1 MAIPK
6 LNSYSLDNLLDG
18 ITNKVS
24 WNLDANRAVLL
35 IHDMQQYFLD
45 FYADDALKA
54 RLIQTVSEIKA
65 ACKAQGIP
73 VVYTAQP
80 GDQAPQDRAL
90 LTDFWGTGL
99 KASDQVTRIVPELAP
114 DTDDT
119 VLTKWRYSAFK
130 RSPLLETMQEQ
141 QRDQLIIVGVY
152 AHIGCMLTAADAFM
166 YDVQAFFVA
175 DGLGDF
181 SREDHIDALQYVAKR
196 CGYVTN
202 QADILQC
209 IQEQQSV
216 ATLPTSKAQLKSL
229 IAQLIEIEEN
239 DIYNDDNLLD
249 LGLDSVRAMMLLGRL
264 QNAGLNTSFAEF
276 ASAPSI
282 DGWWQLIEP
291 QIAA

>member
-1 MAIPK
+1 MSIPK

>member
-264 QNAGLNTSFAEF
+264 QNAGLNTSFSEF